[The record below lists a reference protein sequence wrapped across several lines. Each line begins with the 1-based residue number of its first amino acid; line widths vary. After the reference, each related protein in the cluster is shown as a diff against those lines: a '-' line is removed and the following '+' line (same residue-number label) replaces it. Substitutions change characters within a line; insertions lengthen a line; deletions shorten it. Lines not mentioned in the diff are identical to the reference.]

1 MSHSLAVLFFLALVV
16 CSALA
21 DTLTINVSPGGAN
34 KYDPATT
41 SAKVGDVIQFK
52 FQAGRNSAVEASN
65 STSCIP
71 FPGGFD
77 STVKNAGDTFQLTLT
92 DAKDTIYY
100 YNSVNNLCSGGM
112 RGTITVQGGK
122 PVTTDGGSGTSGSG
136 SGSGGG
142 SSAAT
147 SSSIVSY
154 GVLVA
159 SAIVAI
165 FASF

>member
-1 MSHSLAVLFFLALVV
+1 
-16 CSALA
+16 
-21 DTLTINVSPGGAN
+21 
-34 KYDPATT
+34 
-41 SAKVGDVIQFK
+41 
-52 FQAGRNSAVEASN
+52 
-65 STSCIP
+65 
-71 FPGGFD
+71 
-77 STVKNAGDTFQLTLT
+77 
-92 DAKDTIYY
+92 
-100 YNSVNNLCSGGM
+100 M